1 MDSVR
6 GQLLVATP
14 VIDAGVFRR
23 SVIYVLDHDDNG
35 ALGVVVN
42 HPMTSDV
49 ADILP
54 EWGPSVTSPAYL
66 FEGGPV
72 AMDSALAVGVVDD
85 NREPDG
91 WQQVVGHVGVVD
103 LEGAAPEPGTF
114 VGIRV
119 FAGYAGWSPG
129 QLESEIDQGSWVV
142 AEAHNGDLYSANPD
156 QLWRQVLRRQ
166 KSDIRFMATFPA
178 DPNQN

>member
-1 MDSVR
+1 MR

-14 VIDAGVFRR
+14 MIDSGVFRR
-23 SVIYVLDHDDNG
+23 GVIYVLDHDQNG

-42 HPMTSDV
+42 HPLPSDV

-54 EWGPSVTSPAYL
+54 EWGASVNMPASV

-85 NREPDG
+85 TARPDG
-91 WQQVVGHVGVVD
+91 WQQVVGRVGVVD
-103 LEGAAPEPGTF
+103 LEGPAPEPGAF

-129 QLESEIDQGSWVV
+129 QLESEIEEGSWVV
-142 AEAHNGDLYSANPD
+142 APARDEDLLSATPD

-166 KSDIRFMATFPA
+166 DSDVRFMATYPA
-178 DPNQN
+178 DPTMN